1 MADDQGELLP
11 SQVRARV
18 LKDHAA
24 LRLLIA
30 DVRRA
35 AQRARQGGSE
45 RGDSE
50 QAAFVDAAH
59 TLLRALREH
68 LALEDEILLPTLRT
82 IDAWGPERAKRLETE
97 HAHQR
102 EVLEMTETQLDD
114 PERPIGETVARM
126 EQFVD
131 RLEKDMM
138 LEEKTDL
145 DEELLREFPI
155 RTDFGGA

>member
-1 MADDQGELLP
+1 MAEADAERELLP

-30 DVRRA
+30 QVRRA
-35 AQRARQGGSE
+35 AKQARDGGVD
-45 RGDSE
+45 RDR
-50 QAAFVDAAH
+50 FVEAAH

-102 EVLEMTETQLDD
+102 EVLEMTEYELDD
-114 PERPIGETVARM
+114 AERPIGETVARM